1 MEWTSC
7 VLLKNCASNLSQRL
21 TGVAPSSL
29 TGRMQERKY
38 FSKTTEI
45 EEWI

>member
-7 VLLKNCASNLSQRL
+7 VLLKNRAFNLSQRL
-21 TGVAPSSL
+21 TGVALSSL

-45 EEWI
+45 KE